1 MTLECDNFGDCAAEG
16 PIVDNGAYTGWL
28 GYAHQP
34 LRSGSARHLSSP
46 PIGLTPA
53 GGSSQGPGP
62 LAIRP
67 ALPARSDQVA
77 SFLCQVQTIQRAA
90 GRSAV
95 AAAAYRAGERLV
107 DERLAMEFDFSA
119 KNGVEYAEILAP
131 AGAPAGVLDRGTLW
145 NAAEKSEARK
155 DAVPARE
162 LLVALPHE
170 LDFEQRR
177 RLVRDF
183 VQSHLVARG
192 MIADVAM
199 HHPGKDGDERN
210 FHAHILVTTRAVGPD
225 GFGAKPPQW
234 WSPRMVREW
243 RSGWAEI
250 QNEHLRRHLGPSA
263 PQVSHLSLAEQGFDR
278 APTVHLGP
286 GAMALERK
294 NIASERGEQ
303 NRDVLARN
311 AKAREIRLD
320 FQDTADRIAGAAP
333 IITVPLPKLV
343 DETAKVLGRMVAE
356 RDGWAAER
364 AALAA
369 PKVPTALQVERE
381 LTAEAARTSALA
393 KARLARTEERVKR
406 VRSRRFELVQWVR
419 NPARMIWAKH
429 AELNAIGR
437 ARAEVRRAHAVLA
450 ARKDWTRSPPGQASI
465 AARRQPA
472 LDQAA
477 DVARKRRTL
486 ERKVKRAD
494 KRIAAATRTLND
506 LRVVQ
511 ELGQRSL
518 QVPAK
523 SPDATRFIRDVGAPA
538 REALLRFPAP
548 ARQQAAQRLNRTL
561 GRLLGRGFIPGL

>member
-1 MTLECDNFGDCAAEG
+1 MA
-16 PIVDNGAYTGWL
+16 
-28 GYAHQP
+28 
-34 LRSGSARHLSSP
+34 
-46 PIGLTPA
+46 
-53 GGSSQGPGP
+53 
-62 LAIRP
+62 
-67 ALPARSDQVA
+67 
-77 SFLCQVQTIQRAA
+77 VQTIRRAA

-95 AAAAYRAGERLV
+95 AAAAYRSGQCLI
-107 DERLAMEFDFSA
+107 DERLAMEFDFAA
-119 KNGVEYAEILAP
+119 KEDIELAEIMAP
-131 AGAPAGVLDRGTLW
+131 DATPAAFRDRELLW
-145 NAAEKSEARK
+145 NAAEAAERRK
-155 DAVPARE
+155 DAVPTRE
-162 LLVALPHE
+162 LLISLPHE
-170 LDFEQRR
+170 LSFEQRR
-177 RLVRDF
+177 ELVRDF
-183 VQSHLVARG
+183 VAEHIVARG

-199 HHPGKDGDERN
+199 HRPGKEGDERN
-210 FHAHILVTTRAVGPD
+210 FHAHILVTTRAVSAD
-225 GFGAKPPQW
+225 GFGAKPPEW

-250 QNEHLRRHLGPSA
+250 QNEHLRRHLGPNA

-286 GAMALERK
+286 SATALERK

-333 IITVPLPKLV
+333 IITVPLPKLM
-343 DETAKVLGRMVAE
+343 DEAAKVRDSMVAE
-356 RDGWAAER
+356 RDAWAAER

-369 PKVPTALQVERE
+369 PKVPTALQVQRE
-381 LTAEAARTSALA
+381 LTAAAARTRALA

-406 VRSRRFELVQWVR
+406 VRSRRLELVQWVR

-437 ARAEVRRAHAVLA
+437 ARAELKRAHAVLE

-477 DVARKRRTL
+477 EVARKRRTL
-486 ERKVKRAD
+486 ERKIKRAD

-506 LRVVQ
+506 LRVAQ

-538 REALLRFPAP
+538 REALLRFALP
-548 ARQQAAQRLNRTL
+548 ARQQAVERLNRTL
-561 GRLLGRGFIPGL
+561 GRVLGRGFIPGL